1 VAQESRG
8 STATSERHEEKSDRV
23 GWRQHQHKS
32 KQKPDTNPS
41 LIIAVV
47 ALFGAASTNHE
58 HGFPNRITAIPN
70 LRAAERKFRP
80 VYIFAICEVEL
91 EQLSCSQNGNT
102 VSCVVRVI
110 SVKTLKSFWEKHP
123 DAESPLRAWYTEAR
137 RANWRGPQDIK
148 TAYRTASILRNNRV
162 VFNVKGNTYRL
173 VVAVK
178 YEFQVIYIR
187 FIGTHAEYDKI
198 KAEEV

>member
-1 VAQESRG
+1 M
-8 STATSERHEEKSDRV
+8 
-23 GWRQHQHKS
+23 
-32 KQKPDTNPS
+32 
-41 LIIAVV
+41 
-47 ALFGAASTNHE
+47 
-58 HGFPNRITAIPN
+58 
-70 LRAAERKFRP
+70 
-80 VYIFAICEVEL
+80 
-91 EQLSCSQNGNT
+91 
-102 VSCVVRVI
+102 RVI
-110 SVKTLKSFWEKHP
+110 SVKTLKSFWEEHP

-137 RANWRGPQDIK
+137 RANWWGPQDIK